1 MKPQR
6 SPNQNLTVR
15 NQGPN
20 DSKVRGGDNALI
32 GSLLRP
38 AATTKRRVVSRCF
51 TLFHVVSRCYVAGAN
66 ECHRAFENRQVING
80 QLT

>member
-38 AATTKRRVVSRCF
+38 AATTKRRVVSRC
-51 TLFHVVSRCYVAGAN
+51 YVAGAN

>member
-51 TLFHVVSRCYVAGAN
+51 TLFHVVSRCFTLFHVVMLPGRMN
-66 ECHRAFENRQVING
+66 VIG
-80 QLT
+80 RLKTDR